1 MQFSEFNL
9 NNDLI
14 KGIEEAGYAE
24 CTEVQQAT
32 LEHTLAGKD
41 VFVQS
46 QTGTGKTAA
55 FLISLFECITREDD
69 RSSALVITPTR
80 ELAVQIAEEAKL
92 LSLYLDFNIATIFGG
107 TGYASQQRAI
117 EKGVDILIGTPGR
130 IIDMSNKKILNL
142 HRFSYTVIDEADR
155 MFDMGFVQDIQ
166 KILGRLPKRGA
177 RQTMLFSATLTPAVK
192 RLAAGLMNNPEEVHI
207 AAENI
212 TVDAINQQ
220 LYHVGSS
227 EKMNLLLGILKKSD
241 AQRVLIFVN
250 MKHTAEEVAQRL
262 IGNGLDA
269 QYLTGDLPQ
278 RRRLRCIEQFKN
290 NELPILVATDVA
302 ARGIHVDDLEL
313 VINYD
318 IPMHAENYVH
328 RIGRTARAG
337 KSGNAIMLA
346 CETFVEFL
354 APVEAFIKMKI
365 PSQVAEEE
373 LYLQDATAGKS
384 FKRARRTSGQR
395 SSSERRHSNR
405 GSSHNRKPRS
415 KQHSK
420 GSRKGSSTP
429 QHSDKN
435 QLRKQAEKN
444 TGRRHGK
451 RIDNSRKQEHAKRPE
466 RSVKAEGKPVE
477 KQHKK
482 GLFSKVLSLF
492 R

>member
-1 MQFSEFNL
+1 MLFSEFNL
-9 NNDLI
+9 NADLLR
-14 KGIEEAGYAE
+14 GIEEAGYAE
-24 CTEVQQAT
+24 CTEVQQETLSCT
-32 LEHTLAGKD
+32 LEGKD

-55 FLISLFECITREDD
+55 FLISLFELITRDD
-69 RSSALVITPTR
+69 SRESALVITPTR

-117 EKGVDILIGTPGR
+117 ENGVDVLIGTPGR

-142 HRFSYTVIDEADR
+142 HRFSYAVVDEADR

-166 KILGRLPKRGA
+166 TIIHRLPRRGS

-192 RLAAGLMNNPEEVHI
+192 RLASGMMNQPEEVHI

-220 LYHVGSS
+220 LFHVGSS
-227 EKMNLLLGILKKSD
+227 EKMSLLLGILKKSE

-250 MKHTAEEVAQRL
+250 MKHTAEEIAYRL
-262 IGNGLDA
+262 NGNGFDA
-269 QYLTGDLPQ
+269 QYLTGDLAQ
-278 RRRLRCIEQFKN
+278 RKRLRCIEQFKN

-337 KSGNAIMLA
+337 KSGNAITLA

-354 APVEAFIKMKI
+354 APIEAFIKMKI
-365 PSQVAEEE
+365 PSKVADSE
-373 LYLQDATAGKS
+373 LYEEDATAGKPFRRS
-384 FKRARRTSGQR
+384 RRRTGDVSSRDRRSSGRKGQRKSGGQR
-395 SSSERRHSNR
+395 SSQASGKTDQRSYNKT
-405 GSSHNRKPRS
+405 RKRNDNS
-415 KQHSK
+415 TDQQSGKEKRKHHKQ
-420 GSRKGSSTP
+420 P
-429 QHSDKN
+429 QKN
-435 QLRKQAEKN
+435 QE
-444 TGRRHGK
+444 GK
-451 RIDNSRKQEHAKRPE
+451 KHTFRENR
-466 RSVKAEGKPVE
+466 AEGKPVE
-477 KQHKK
+477 KQRKK
-482 GLFSKVLSLF
+482 GLFSKVISF
-492 R
+492 FK